1 MTLLIR
7 AQQITLAYGHQTL
20 FDEAS
25 FTIKKGDRMAII
37 GMNGMGKS
45 TLLKVI
51 ERSIKPDSGNIE
63 YAKDLQVA
71 MMQQDVPK
79 NLSGSVLDYY
89 REQSPQAADYAHERM
104 ISQLGL
110 SEDLQLNQASGGQI
124 RRVLLGQALLD
135 EPDVLLLDEPT
146 NHMDI
151 ETILWME
158 KWLLRLNKTI
168 IFITHDRSFMQQLA
182 TGILEVDLGR
192 VITWQGDYEGFLKH
206 KATEDQAREKS
217 QALFD
222 KKLAQEEV
230 WIRQGIKARRTRNE
244 GRVRALKAMRDERSK
259 RQQRMNQMQI
269 HEQREMYGSK
279 IAFDLQDVSYQTPDN
294 SSIIRQLNA
303 LIIRGDKIGII
314 GPNGCGKSTLFRLLT
329 GEIQPMA
336 GTIKKGV
343 QCQICYFDQHR
354 DQLDLNQTAFDN
366 VSQGRSQI
374 TINGKDKHVMSY
386 LQDFMFSP
394 DKARSLVRSLSGGE
408 RNRLMLAK
416 MLSQPSNVLILDEP
430 SNDLDT
436 DTLALLEEFLC
447 QYPGTVLMASH
458 DRSLLNQVVTSLL
471 VFKGNGEI
479 ESYVGNYEQWQE
491 MQHAQAENIKKHS
504 DALKPA
510 KKSTAKLSHE
520 ENKELRK
527 LPGMIEKLEA
537 KISQEQQEMADP
549 SFYQQDKATIA
560 AMHQAHEEKQKK
572 LAAHYERWEFLEE
585 KR

>member
-1 MTLLIR
+1 MTLFIR
-7 AQQITLAYGHQTL
+7 AQQIKLRYGTQTL
-20 FDEAS
+20 FDDAS
-25 FTIKKGDRMAII
+25 FAINKGDRIAII

-51 ERSIKPDSGNIE
+51 QRSIQPDTGTIE
-63 YAKDLQVA
+63 YAKGLRVA
-71 MMQQDVPK
+71 MMQQDVPQ
-79 NLSGSVLDYY
+79 NLSGSLLDFY
-89 REQSPQAADYAHERM
+89 RASSPLSEAYAHDRM

-124 RRVLLGQALLD
+124 RRVLLGKALLD
-135 EPDVLLLDEPT
+135 DPDVLLLDEPT

-158 KWLLRLNKTI
+158 KWLQRLNKTI

-182 TGILEVDLGR
+182 TGIFEVDLGR
-192 VITWQGDYEGFLKH
+192 VITWQGDYQGFLKH

-217 QALFD
+217 QTLFD

-269 HEQREMYGSK
+269 QEQREIYGSK
-279 IAFDLQDVSYQTPDN
+279 IAFDIQHLSYETDAEHT
-294 SSIIRQLNA
+294 IINKLNT
-303 LIIRGDKIGII
+303 LIVRGDKIGII

-329 GEIQPMA
+329 GEIEPMA
-336 GTIKKGV
+336 GTIKQGA

-386 LQDFMFSP
+386 LQEFMFSP
-394 DKARSLVRSLSGGE
+394 DKARGLVRSLSGGE

-537 KISQEQQEMADP
+537 QISQEQQEMADP
-549 SFYQQDKATIA
+549 SFYQQDKAKIA
-560 AMHQAHEEKQKK
+560 AVCASHEEKERQ
-572 LAAHYERWEFLEE
+572 LQVYYERWEYLEG
-585 KR
+585 KK